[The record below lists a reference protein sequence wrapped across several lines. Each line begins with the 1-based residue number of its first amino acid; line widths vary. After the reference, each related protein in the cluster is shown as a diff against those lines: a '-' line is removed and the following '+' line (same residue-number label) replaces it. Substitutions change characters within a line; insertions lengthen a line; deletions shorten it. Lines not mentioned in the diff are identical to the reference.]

1 MKSDEIDKIIAE
13 ALENDK
19 KGKRKGKK
27 VERQSDGIRTA
38 RKILNVV
45 FMVGFLVAVVVYFVF
60 PDQKVLFFSIGF
72 GSLLLK
78 IIEFYLRF
86 MF

>member
-13 ALENDK
+13 ALENDR
-19 KGKRKGKK
+19 KGKRKGKR
-27 VERQSDGIRTA
+27 VGRQSDGIRTA
-38 RKILNVV
+38 RKILNIV
-45 FMVGFLVAVVVYFVF
+45 FMVGFVVAVVVYFVF

-72 GSLLLK
+72 GSMLLK

>member
-1 MKSDEIDKIIAE
+1 MKSDEIDKIIAD
-13 ALENDK
+13 ALENEK
-19 KGKRKGKK
+19 KGKHKGKK
-27 VERQSDGIRTA
+27 VRRQSDGIRTA

-45 FMVGFLVAVVVYFVF
+45 FMIGFLVAVVVYFVF